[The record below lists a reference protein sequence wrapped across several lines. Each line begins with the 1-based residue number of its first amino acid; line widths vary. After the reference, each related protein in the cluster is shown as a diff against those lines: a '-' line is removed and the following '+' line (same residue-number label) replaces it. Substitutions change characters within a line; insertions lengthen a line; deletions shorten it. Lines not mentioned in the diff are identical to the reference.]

1 MTPAESAG
9 PTPPPAAEAAA
20 ERLYGL
26 PLADFTAARNALA
39 RETAKGGD
47 RQAADAI
54 RSLRKPS
61 AAAWA
66 LNQLARA
73 HGDEVGELVSA
84 GERLRRAQAE
94 LLAGGDRAA
103 FREASEV
110 EQRLVSEL
118 ARKAVAVARDAGA
131 AATDA
136 LERRVADTL
145 RAAVLDPAVAESL
158 RAGRLVREHAAA
170 GLPTDGAPSGGPQAR
185 AGRPDAAGADQRR
198 QAGAEEL
205 RQTQRHLR
213 DAERAEQSARKRH
226 ESAGRQTARLRERAE
241 EALERLRAAEADQQ
255 AAADALTKAGEDRLR
270 LARKAQELR
279 RRAGS

>member
-1 MTPAESAG
+1 MTPGESAG
-9 PTPPPAAEAAA
+9 PTPPAAEAAA

-26 PLADFTAARNALA
+26 PLADFTAARNTLA
-39 RETAKGGD
+39 RETAKEGD
-47 RQAADAI
+47 RQGAEAI

-66 LNQLARA
+66 LNQLARG
-73 HGDEVGELVSA
+73 HGDELGELLSA

-103 FREASEV
+103 FREASKL

-118 ARKAVAVARDAGA
+118 ARKAVGIAREAGT

-136 LERRVADTL
+136 LERRIADTL
-145 RAAVLDPAVAESL
+145 RAAALDPAVAGSL

-170 GLPTDGAPSGGPQAR
+170 GLPTDGPPSGKPQPKPR
-185 AGRPDAAGADQRR
+185 RSPAAGA
-198 QAGAEEL
+198 EHL
-205 RQTQRHLR
+205 REAQRHLR
-213 DAERAEQSARKRH
+213 EAERAEQSARKRH

-255 AAADALTKAGEDRLR
+255 AAKEALAKAGEDRLR
-270 LARKAQELR
+270 LARKAEELR
-279 RRAGS
+279 RRAGP